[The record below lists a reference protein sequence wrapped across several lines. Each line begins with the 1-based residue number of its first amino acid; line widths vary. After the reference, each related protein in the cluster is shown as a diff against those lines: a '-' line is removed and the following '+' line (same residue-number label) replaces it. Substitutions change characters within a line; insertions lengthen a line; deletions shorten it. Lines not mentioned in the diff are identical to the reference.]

1 MKTRFALTLRAVRV
15 GATVVAILV
24 PAVLS
29 GLVRS
34 VSQGRDAGRQH
45 VYRRVT
51 ALLMALGPT
60 FVKAGQVLG
69 TRRDVLPA
77 ALCDEL
83 SVLQDSVAPLDAVRT
98 AVALEAAYGG
108 AVDDVFAE
116 IDREPV
122 ASGSVASVYRAR
134 LVTGQDVAVKLMRPG
149 IERVMAED
157 LTLIRRGASLV
168 ARLPVF
174 RGVPVREVVGNMAD
188 AVLGQ
193 LDFDREAD
201 SLRMLRG
208 NLAKVPRVWVPKVY
222 PQACR
227 PRCVVME
234 FIPDLDVDTAGRC
247 PPAARKRFAASG
259 MAAMYQML
267 FVDGFVHCDMHPGN
281 LYFTRAGQVVVLD
294 AGFSV
299 RLSDRLRRLFAEFFM
314 NMSIGRGRHAAE
326 IVISSS
332 AGIGPDA
339 DIEGFTV
346 RMADLVERSHGQPA
360 KEFSLIAFATEMFD
374 LQRRFGI
381 HAAPELIFPLLSLLV
396 IEGTIRDL
404 DPEMDFQEAAKPQ
417 INRGLFGAQR
427 DHVESR

>member
-1 MKTRFALTLRAVRV
+1 MRARWALALRAARV
-15 GATVVAILV
+15 GLLVVGVLV

-29 GLVRS
+29 GLVRAV
-34 VSQGRDAGRQH
+34 VSGRAAGRRH
-45 VYRRVT
+45 VYRRLT

-83 SVLQDSVAPLDAVRT
+83 SVLQDSVAPLDAAQT
-98 AVALEAAYGG
+98 AVALTAAYG
-108 AVDDVFAE
+108 ADVDDVFAE
-116 IDREPV
+116 IDRAPV

-134 LVTGQDVAVKLMRPG
+134 LRTGQDVAVKLMRPG
-149 IERVMAED
+149 IDRVMAED
-157 LTLIRRGASLV
+157 LTLIRRGAALV

-174 RGVPVREVVGNMAD
+174 RGVPVEEVVGSMGD

-193 LDFDREAD
+193 LDFAREAD
-201 SLRMLRG
+201 SLRRLRK
-208 NLAKVPRVWVPKVY
+208 NLAEVPRVWVPKVY
-222 PQACR
+222 PAACR
-227 PRCVVME
+227 PRCIVME
-234 FIPDLDVDTAGRC
+234 FIPDLDVDTASRC
-247 PPAARKRFAASG
+247 PPSARRRFAASG

-281 LYFTRAGQVVVLD
+281 LYFTRGAQVVVLD

-299 RLSDRLRRLFAEFFM
+299 RLTERLRRLFAEFFM
-314 NMSIGRGRHAAE
+314 NMAIGRGRHAAE

-332 AGIGPDA
+332 EGFGEDA

-346 RMADLVERSHGQPA
+346 RMAELVERSHGQPA
-360 KEFSLIAFATEMFD
+360 SEFSLIAFATEMFD

-404 DPEMDFQEAAKPQ
+404 DPDLDFQEAAKPQ
-417 INRGLFGAQR
+417 LMRGLFGAEQDR
-427 DHVESR
+427 AVFR